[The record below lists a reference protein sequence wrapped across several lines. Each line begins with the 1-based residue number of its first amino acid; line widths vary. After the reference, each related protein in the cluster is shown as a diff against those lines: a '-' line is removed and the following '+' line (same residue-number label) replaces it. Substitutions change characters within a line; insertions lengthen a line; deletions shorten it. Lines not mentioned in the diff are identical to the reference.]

1 MDLTSDMEGLFPS
14 ELDELNRMADN
25 ALSANAATKPSEEEV
40 TRWMN
45 LFQYVYSRVPPPLL

>member
-1 MDLTSDMEGLFPS
+1 MDLTPDIEGLFLS

-25 ALSANAATKPSEEEV
+25 ADSANAVTKPSEEEV

-45 LFQYVYSRVPPPLL
+45 LFQYVYARVPPLL